1 MKTQISHLINGRKNV
16 IRNMDDPKYV
26 SAKPATSHNGFAGTN
41 IQEREAVSKKVY
53 HENPEVLSIITRGI
67 ALTLPIAYS
76 CTKKSWSWGCELSEE
91 QYTALGGT
99 FTNGTLKAYRLIVH
113 MDCTVSLYSF
123 TRKSEAAQWRQSNM
137 TDLDESFIQII

>member
-26 SAKPATSHNGFAGTN
+26 TAKLATSHNGFAGTN
-41 IQEREAVSKKVY
+41 VKEREAVAEKV
-53 HENPEVLSIITRGI
+53 HRENTEAINIIARGV

-76 CTKKSWSWGCELSEE
+76 CTKKSWSWGCELTEN

-99 FTNGTLKAYRLIVH
+99 FTDGTLKAYRLIVH
-113 MDCTVSLYSF
+113 MDCTVTLYSF

-137 TDLDESFIQII
+137 TDLDESFIQIV